1 MTRVDWKGGMTF
13 EAVPPSGHTFVM
25 DAVTDISDGSNGPS
39 PLEALVSSIAACSAV
54 DVVLILKKKRQ
65 EFDSYRVEVEYERGP
80 EGVYPRP
87 ITSITVRHILSG
99 PNLNEDAVR
108 QAVQLSD
115 EKYCT
120 VIATLRASPN
130 VSSVYEI
137 E

>member
-1 MTRVDWKGGMTF
+1 MTF
-13 EAVPPSGHTFVM
+13 EATPPSGHKFTM
-25 DAVTDISDGSNGPS
+25 DAVTDYSDGSGGPS

-65 EFDSYRVEVEYERGP
+65 EFDSYRVEVDYERGP
-80 EGVYPRP
+80 EGEYPRP

-120 VIATLRASPN
+120 VIATLRSSPF
-130 VSSVYEI
+130 VKSEFEI

>member
-1 MTRVDWKGGMTF
+1 MTF
-13 EAVPPSGHTFVM
+13 EATPPSGHKFTM
-25 DAVTDISDGSNGPS
+25 DAVTDYSDGSGGPS

-65 EFDSYRVEVEYERGP
+65 EFDSYRVEIDYERGS

-120 VIATLRASPN
+120 VIATLRSSPL
-130 VSSVYEI
+130 VKSEFEI